1 MKLSVII
8 NTFNEGYKVKST
20 CDSFLAAG
28 ADEIVVYSDATTD
41 GSCDDLPKKV
51 KVIKGDAPVGC
62 GKAKLAATSVATGD
76 VLMWV
81 DAHQSVERGDLRS
94 YARNVAT
101 DERIVCPPLANI
113 YYDEGKNPKRVE
125 TSDKDFYPNRTLMLP
140 SNGHQYAFFKDEPN
154 YGVGVGLC
162 MSRQTYRKIG
172 GWNNYTGR
180 HGSQERGA
188 SLRAFMARIP
198 VDLDESICLG
208 HEFFGDKHPSRNG
221 TTVHYKYNNLVHP
234 ANNLWHSY
242 MTVLS
247 KSGFDSVMAPWLES
261 LEGLAVGK
269 RAMSDAGAIRDREYF
284 NRHCKRRTDD
294 ELFDFFSSM
303 AAIQFAKDTGGAT
316 LEPAAVHFLK
326 THAVGRCLELGT
338 GSGKGTE
345 SLLGGA
351 MEVVSIDHIS
361 TYSNSARDKIK
372 APNVKF
378 ITAPV
383 KTNGFYDLS
392 VVEGRFDLIIID
404 GPPGTKARR
413 YSVEECLPFLAY
425 GGCILADDANRDIEG
440 IKDSAQKFNLKMEML
455 PTRRG
460 LAKITR
466 QAAS

>member
-1 MKLSVII
+1 MKGVH
-8 NTFNEGYKVKST
+8 F
-20 CDSFLAAG
+20 
-28 ADEIVVYSDATTD
+28 ADD
-41 GSCDDLPKKV
+41 
-51 KVIKGDAPVGC
+51 
-62 GKAKLAATSVATGD
+62 
-76 VLMWV
+76 
-81 DAHQSVERGDLRS
+81 
-94 YARNVAT
+94 
-101 DERIVCPPLANI
+101 
-113 YYDEGKNPKRVE
+113 
-125 TSDKDFYPNRTLMLP
+125 
-140 SNGHQYAFFKDEPN
+140 NG
-154 YGVGVGLC
+154 
-162 MSRQTYRKIG
+162 
-172 GWNNYTGR
+172 
-180 HGSQERGA
+180 GA
-188 SLRAFMARIP
+188 S
-198 VDLDESICLG
+198 
-208 HEFFGDKHPSRNG
+208 
-221 TTVHYKYNNLVHP
+221 
-234 ANNLWHSY
+234 
-242 MTVLS
+242 
-247 KSGFDSVMAPWLES
+247 
-261 LEGLAVGK
+261 
-269 RAMSDAGAIRDREYF
+269 
-284 NRHCKRRTDD
+284 
-294 ELFDFFSSM
+294 
-303 AAIQFAKDTGGAT
+303 

-345 SLLGGA
+345 SLLEGA

-440 IKDSAQKFNLKMEML
+440 IKDAVQKFNLKLEML